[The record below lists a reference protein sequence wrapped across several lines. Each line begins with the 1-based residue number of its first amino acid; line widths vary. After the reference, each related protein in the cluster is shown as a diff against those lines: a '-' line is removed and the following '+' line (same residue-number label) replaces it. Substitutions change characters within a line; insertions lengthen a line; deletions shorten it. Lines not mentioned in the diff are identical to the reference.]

1 MERLKV
7 YSVWIAAKLLI
18 LELLS
23 ELIEVL
29 INLSPINRTNN
40 GNM

>member
-7 YSVWIAAKLLI
+7 YSVRIAAKLLI